1 MKRGGKMRLRMYRKI
16 RQTMTVLL
24 IIAMAAGMFPN
35 HMKAAGSEGL
45 SEAAVLEQL
54 LLPYYL
60 SEQDHL
66 PMQLGDV
73 QIRWTAD
80 QEIIDV
86 STGKITA
93 SEQSIT
99 EVNLEAEIT
108 LADNSTQKKDFSVQ
122 VLPKGSGYI
131 LGYTREKDD
140 SMKRNGKVHGMY
152 QSAVTD
158 SLHLGY
164 SGDGETF
171 EPLNHNTGVLFAKN
185 EGEKTKVLKQPF
197 IFRRKDGGFGVLA
210 VRMDEAGEAGDQ
222 KGKVLFFTSNDLISY
237 EEKGLLTLSQ
247 EDSVQDPACVYD
259 KVSDTYYITW
269 TSGETGTGYVNRTVD
284 FETVQEKEEFTPIKK
299 EDVDSGITYAI
310 EGNVV
315 PVTPEEAKKIERKLK
330 PVVNTE
336 VENVT
341 IQTEPGKAVDL
352 SGVKV
357 KAHYS
362 DGSEA
367 DKSVTWDAGDLAKV
381 DFSKEG
387 TYEVKGTVRQLSDR
401 ISEAGNYPYIAGRAD
416 PNVIKF
422 KGKYYFIAT
431 NEEGSGNVNLYMRE
445 SDTVAGLND
454 AEDHLVYDEAKGAE
468 GNIVSKDKH
477 WAPELHEI
485 DGELYMFF
493 ASNIGTG
500 WDVQSVIMK
509 LRTGGDPVNY
519 DDWEAPSRY
528 LDQNG
533 KVLNSMYGGITLDM
547 THFSYNDRHY
557 VIWSQRNFGKNGG
570 TADLW
575 IGETTAENPGQ
586 LTSKPVMIV
595 PCEYGW
601 ERNHT
606 FVNEGPFVILTED
619 KLYLT
624 YSGGATDETYCV
636 GMTQIDLS
644 DEVDFLDA
652 ASWKKTN
659 YPVLTG
665 LSSRGQDIYHGPGHN
680 SYVTDEDG
688 NLINVFHAR
697 PGDGGGFQ
705 RDTFLRIVHFGAD
718 GEPVLDLEEEVE
730 ILPENKNVVMTVV
743 VEKKQSVSQP
753 GVGSSQNTT
762 GNGSQNT
769 LDTNTVSITDE
780 RKDKLK
786 PGILFEAGGMR
797 YKVTGSLTAEFV
809 KPCKKTNSKI
819 NIPAEVSCSG
829 KKLKVTSIAS
839 KACLNNKNLKS
850 VTIGKSVIKIGTK
863 AFQGCQKLKVVHLK
877 SSQVKKIGSA
887 AFKKI
892 HKKAVIKV
900 PAKKLRYYKKLFKGK
915 GLSKAAVI
923 KK

>member
-1 MKRGGKMRLRMYRKI
+1 MKLRMDRKI
-16 RQTMTVLL
+16 RQIMTYLL
-24 IIAMAAGMFPN
+24 IFAMAAGMFPM
-35 HMKAAGSEGL
+35 HMKAAASEGL
-45 SEAAVLEQL
+45 SEGAVLEQL
-54 LLPYYL
+54 LLPYYVT
-60 SEQDHL
+60 EQDIL
-66 PMQLGDV
+66 PMQLGGA

-86 STGKITA
+86 STGKIKA
-93 SEQSIT
+93 PEQSIT
-99 EVNLEAEIT
+99 EVNLEAEVT
-108 LADNSTQKKDFSVQ
+108 LADNSTKKKSFTVQ

-164 SGDGETF
+164 SGDGKTY

-185 EGEKTKVLKQPF
+185 EGEKTKVLKQPY

-210 VRMDEAGEAGDQ
+210 VRMDEAGETGDQ
-222 KGKVLFFTSNDLISY
+222 KGKVLFLTSDDLISY

-247 EDSVQDPACVYD
+247 EDSIQDPACVYD

-269 TSGETGTGYVNRTVD
+269 TSGETGTGYVNRTAD
-284 FETVQEKEEFTPIKK
+284 FESVQEKEEFAPIQKQA
-299 EDVDSGITYAI
+299 VDSGITYAI

-315 PVTPEEAKKIERKLK
+315 PVTPEEAKKIVGKLK
-330 PVVNTE
+330 PLVNTE
-336 VENVT
+336 VENAK
-341 IQTEPGKAVDL
+341 IQTEPGSAVDL
-352 SGVKV
+352 SSVKV
-357 KAHYS
+357 KARYS

-367 DKSVTWDAGDLAKV
+367 DKSVTWDASDLAKV
-381 DFSKEG
+381 DLNKEG
-387 TYEVKGTVRQLSDR
+387 TYEVRGTVRQLSDR

-422 KGKYYFIAT
+422 NGKYYFIAT

-533 KVLNSMYGGITLDM
+533 KVLNTMYGGITLDM

-557 VIWSQRNFGKNGG
+557 VVWSQRNFGKNGG

-586 LTSKPVMIV
+586 LISKPVMIV

-601 ERNHT
+601 ERNHS
-606 FVNEGPFVILTED
+606 FVNEGPFVIMTED
-619 KLYLT
+619 TLYLT

-636 GMTQIDLS
+636 GMTQIKLS
-644 DEVDFLDA
+644 EDTDFLDTD
-652 ASWKKTN
+652 SWKKTN
-659 YPVLTG
+659 YPILTG
-665 LSSRGQDIYHGPGHN
+665 LSSRGQKIYHGPGHN

-688 NLINVFHAR
+688 NLVNVFHAR
-697 PGDGGGFQ
+697 PGDGGAFQ

-718 GEPVLDLEEEVE
+718 GEPVLDLEEEAE

-743 VEKKQSVSQP
+743 VEKKQSVPQP
-753 GVGSSQNTT
+753 DV
-762 GNGSQNT
+762 GNGQNAT
-769 LDTNTVSITDE
+769 VNNNTPGNQGTITVPAPEE
-780 RKDKLK
+780 RNDIKT
-786 PGILFEAGGMR
+786 GTLFEAGGMR
-797 YKVTGSLTAEFV
+797 YKVTGNLTAEFV
-809 KPCKKTNSKI
+809 KPCKKTNTKI

-829 KKLKVTSIAS
+829 KKLKVTAIAS
-839 KACLNNKNLKS
+839 KACLNNKNLKR
-850 VTIGKSVIKIGTK
+850 VTIGKSVTGIGAK
-863 AFQGCQKLKVVHLK
+863 AFQGCRKLKTVHLK
-877 SSQVKKIGSA
+877 SSKLKKIGAA

-900 PAKKLRYYKKLFKGK
+900 PAKKLRSYKKIFKGK
-915 GLSKAAVI
+915 GLSKTAVI

>member
-16 RQTMTVLL
+16 RQIMTVLL
-24 IIAMAAGMFPN
+24 IIAMAAGMFPM
-35 HMKAAGSEGL
+35 HMKAAASEGL
-45 SEAAVLEQL
+45 SEGAVLEQL
-54 LLPYYL
+54 LLPYYVT
-60 SEQDHL
+60 EQDIL
-66 PMQLGDV
+66 PMQLGGT

-86 STGKITA
+86 STGKIKA
-93 SEQSIT
+93 PEQSIT
-99 EVNLEAEIT
+99 EVNLEAEVT
-108 LADNSTQKKDFSVQ
+108 LADNSTKKKSFTVQ

-164 SGDGETF
+164 SGDGKTY

-185 EGEKTKVLKQPF
+185 EGEKTKVLKQPY

-210 VRMDEAGEAGDQ
+210 VRMDEAGETGDQ
-222 KGKVLFFTSNDLISY
+222 KGKVLFLTSDDLISY

-247 EDSVQDPACVYD
+247 EDSIQDPACVYD
-259 KVSDTYYITW
+259 KVSDTYHITW
-269 TSGETGTGYVNRTVD
+269 TSGETGTGYVNRTAD
-284 FETVQEKEEFTPIKK
+284 FESVQEKEEFAPIQK

-315 PVTPEEAKKIERKLK
+315 PVTPEEAKKIVGKLK
-330 PVVNTE
+330 PLVNTE
-336 VENVT
+336 VENAK
-341 IQTEPGKAVDL
+341 IQTEPGSAVDL
-352 SGVKV
+352 SSVKV
-357 KAHYS
+357 KARYS

-367 DKSVTWDAGDLAKV
+367 DKSVTWDESDLAKV
-381 DFSKEG
+381 DLNKEG
-387 TYEVKGTVRQLSDR
+387 TYEVRGTVRQLSDR

-422 KGKYYFIAT
+422 NGKYYFIAT

-533 KVLNSMYGGITLDM
+533 KVLNTMYGGITLDM

-557 VIWSQRNFGKNGG
+557 VVWSQRNFGKNGG

-586 LTSKPVMIV
+586 LISKPVMIV

-601 ERNHT
+601 ERNHS
-606 FVNEGPFVILTED
+606 FVNEGPFVIMTED
-619 KLYLT
+619 TLYLT

-636 GMTQIDLS
+636 GMTQIKLS
-644 DEVDFLDA
+644 EDTDFLDTD
-652 ASWKKTN
+652 SWKKTN
-659 YPVLTG
+659 YPILTG
-665 LSSRGQDIYHGPGHN
+665 LSSRGQKIYHGPGHN

-688 NLINVFHAR
+688 NLVNVFHAR
-697 PGDGGGFQ
+697 PGDGGAFQ

-718 GEPVLDLEEEVE
+718 GEPVLDLEEEAE

-743 VEKKQSVSQP
+743 VEKTQSVPQP
-753 GVGSSQNTT
+753 DV
-762 GNGSQNT
+762 GNGQNAAVNN
-769 LDTNTVSITDE
+769 NTPGNQGTITVPAPEE
-780 RKDKLK
+780 RNDIKT
-786 PGILFEAGGMR
+786 GTLFEAGGMR
-797 YKVTGSLTAEFV
+797 YKVTGNLTAEFV
-809 KPCKKTNSKI
+809 KPCKKTNTKI

-829 KKLKVTSIAS
+829 KKLKVTAIAS
-839 KACLNNKNLKS
+839 KACLNNKNLKR
-850 VTIGKSVIKIGTK
+850 VTIGKSVTGIGAK
-863 AFQGCQKLKVVHLK
+863 AFQGCRKLKTVHLK
-877 SSQVKKIGSA
+877 SSKLKKIGAA

-892 HKKAVIKV
+892 HTKAVIKV
-900 PAKKLRYYKKLFKGK
+900 PAKKLRSYKKIFKGK
-915 GLSKAAVI
+915 GLSKTAVI